1 MSSKIF
7 TFEKI
12 YKAYLDC
19 RKTKRKTINALKFE
33 FCFEKN
39 IFLLMEELKNK
50 TYKPGRSVCFVV
62 KNPSPREIFAANF
75 KDRVVHHILI
85 REIEKIGER
94 KLIYDTF
101 SCRKRKGTHLAVKR
115 LKSFIKKATENHT
128 KEAFYIQM
136 DISGFFMAI
145 DHNIL
150 YSIFEKIILKQKK
163 TRIWKDDILWLA
175 KTIIFS
181 KPTENYLIKGQRSLF
196 NILPKRK
203 SLFYS
208 DSNKGLPIG
217 NYSSQF
223 FANLYLNKLDQ
234 FIKRELKCKYYA
246 RYVDDFILIDR
257 DKNKLIEAENKV
269 NNFLKTELDMSLN
282 PNKTKLKSLDSGIE
296 FLGYFIKPL
305 CILTKQGVVKRAK
318 EKIYR
323 FNQLENLNIDKV
335 ISVLNSYYG
344 HFNHANTFNLRKS
357 IFENCVGGGGLKG
370 KILVSADYKKIILK
384 KINA

>member
-1 MSSKIF
+1 MSKIF
-7 TFEKI
+7 TFKKI

-33 FCFEKN
+33 YCFEKN

-62 KNPSPREIFAANF
+62 KKPSPREIFAANF
-75 KDRVVHHILI
+75 KDRVVHHILV
-85 REIEKIGER
+85 REIEDIGE
-94 KLIYDTF
+94 KSLIFDTF
-101 SCRKRKGTHLAVKR
+101 SCRKGKGTHFAIKR
-115 LKSFIKKATENHT
+115 LKNFIKKATENHT

-163 TRIWKDDILWLA
+163 TQIWKDDILWLA

-208 DSNKGLPIG
+208 NGNKGLPIG

-234 FIKRELKCKYYA
+234 FIKRELKYKYYA
-246 RYVDDFILIDR
+246 RYVDDFILIGK
-257 DKNKLIEAENKV
+257 DKNKLVEAENKV
-269 NNFLKTELDMSLN
+269 SYFLKTELGMSLN
-282 PNKTKLKSLDSGIE
+282 PNKTKLKSLDNGIE

-305 CILTKQGVVKRAK
+305 CILAKQKVVKRAK
-318 EKIYR
+318 EKIYKL
-323 FNQLENLNIDKV
+323 NQLKNLNIDKV
-335 ISVLNSYYG
+335 VSVLNSYYG
-344 HFNHANTFNLRKS
+344 HFNHAYTFNLRKS
-357 IFENCVGGGGLKG
+357 IFENCVGGGLKG
-370 KILVSADYKKIILK
+370 KILASADYKKIILK